1 MTGDTLGEKMTERQL
16 AAKDYMDKYGD
27 ACRRVRQ
34 CEEQLERE
42 NLSVDAIRS
51 ASDNDGMPHG
61 TNVGRP
67 TEEKAIRLVDY
78 GINLFDARDEAR
90 RIQREIFEVAYQVG
104 GVEGDVLIERYIK
117 LKDWKDVYKAINY
130 AETQTHRYH
139 RAGLNKVADIIGL

>member
-1 MTGDTLGEKMTERQL
+1 MTYRQL
-16 AAKDYMDKYGD
+16 EAQKYMDKYGD

-61 TNVGRP
+61 TDIGRP
-67 TEEKAIRLVDY
+67 TEEKAIRLVDK
-78 GINLFDARDEAR
+78 GINLFDARRAAMQ
-90 RIQREIFEVAYQVG
+90 IQREVFEVAYQVG

-117 LKDWKDVYKAINY
+117 LKDWKDVYVAVNY
-130 AETQTHRYH
+130 AESQTHRYH
-139 RAGLNKVADIIGL
+139 RAGLDKVADIIGL